1 MVDGAY
7 AHGIEFLR
15 SANERGS
22 VLEMSFKVSRE
33 ARGRVEL
40 KHDPNAAA
48 PPVRRRHSKLGPQGG
63 PIEARIPAQGIAP
76 LRHSTLNI
84 SIEKNRR
91 RSGVQPRFGVEPP
104 FVHYAR
110 RPGAPLVGG

>member
-33 ARGRVEL
+33 AIGHMEL
-40 KHDPNAAA
+40 KRDPNAAA
-48 PPVRRRHSKLGPQGG
+48 PHVRRRHSKLGPRGG

-76 LRHSTLNI
+76 LQYRALNI
-84 SIEKNRR
+84 N
-91 RSGVQPRFGVEPP
+91 
-104 FVHYAR
+104 
-110 RPGAPLVGG
+110 